1 MLEAVTNTTKQK
13 TTEDLTMYYT
23 FRDNRNAK
31 FCAYLPNSKEAEIFA
46 NRNALEIIGA
56 ALMENY

>member
-1 MLEAVTNTTKQK
+1 
-13 TTEDLTMYYT
+13 MYYT
-23 FRDNRNAK
+23 FKDNRDAV
-31 FCAYLPNSKEAEIFA
+31 FCAYLPNSKEVEIFA